1 MYLDLLIL
9 FSYFIF
15 TNEKHFNGG
24 SITWASIDPYD
35 NDTSVVISITQTYSW
50 TYPYVQCKNNV
61 PITTTAFS
69 ASTTNLICMVDC
81 STDGGYSTA
90 PINIL
95 TDCIWTSSALKM
107 MTSTR
112 SNNITLSAGAHF
124 YLAYTGT
131 AWAPLND
138 PSQAA
143 LQWSIVTFIDLRKR
157 LDGIINTAPVAQFV
171 SPQYAIVNRTTQ
183 ITIPVSDAN
192 VNDDVRCRW
201 SVYIPGYR
209 RRKRSNEEKEHFQ
222 YQTDLHLYKDLP
234 NNREMSHI
242 REKRAPCGS
251 GAGGGPSCITYCS
264 NGCTCQCGNC
274 IPALC
279 TGSTCNLIAGCQ
291 NATVTT
297 TTTTTIETIGT
308 LRSTSSYPIRQ
319 AIDECGDI
327 CYPSSLPS
335 STTLSNCTITFTG
348 PKAGIWYGIAIQVED
363 FIDTTSTTPLSSVPV
378 HMLIYVLPV
387 PVCSIKPIILP
398 LTGCLEV
405 QVGITISFNIS
416 AMNLCN
422 STIATLTDIVVSTNI
437 NGLTSSN
444 LTSSL
449 TNSSISYITFSWTP
463 GTNQVGFQTLCFIAF
478 TSENLQ
484 STQYCVKFTVKN
496 SADICVTTTISTS
509 TTSSTSKTMT
519 TTTSTTTTSATTS
532 KTTTTTISTSTSAT
546 STTSTISTTSTTSTT
561 SASTTTSTMS
571 TSSTSSTT
579 STTTTTS
586 TISTTS
592 TTSTTSTSQIFNFE
606 SRNNLSL
613 LLGLGL
619 GSGDD
624 TAANDSQFACSQSSN
639 IFASNGGPWGDGKI
653 MKYCP
658 PSTAICGFSL
668 KLENIQE
675 EGDDTAAN
683 EAKFECCTL

>member
-509 TTSSTSKTMT
+509 TTILQHLLHPRLRQSQQPRPLPQRRPALQLQQCRLVQPARQHPQLQQRQQSQPHPRRRQHRLHKYSTSNHE
-519 TTTSTTTTSATTS
+519 
-532 KTTTTTISTSTSAT
+532 I
-546 STTSTISTTSTTSTT
+546 IY
-561 SASTTTSTMS
+561 
-571 TSSTSSTT
+571 
-579 STTTTTS
+579 
-586 TISTTS
+586 
-592 TTSTTSTSQIFNFE
+592 
-606 SRNNLSL
+606 L
-613 LLGLGL
+613 
-619 GSGDD
+619 
-624 TAANDSQFACSQSSN
+624 
-639 IFASNGGPWGDGKI
+639 
-653 MKYCP
+653 
-658 PSTAICGFSL
+658 FS
-668 KLENIQE
+668 
-675 EGDDTAAN
+675 
-683 EAKFECCTL
+683 